1 MTCFFCESAAVAVFN
16 LPEGCACS
24 EVQIQPLCPQHAF
37 KSSPRRGMCLI
48 EDLTVDSEF
57 TLAWT
62 SLRPAPV
69 DSGRLQSTPADS
81 GRLRVRGIP
90 HGGTLD

>member
-1 MTCFFCESAAVAVFN
+1 MTCLFCESAAVAVFN

-24 EVQIQPLCPQHAF
+24 AVQIQPLCPQHAF

-62 SLRPAPV
+62 SLRP
-69 DSGRLQSTPADS
+69 TPADS
-81 GRLRVRGIP
+81 GRFRVRGIP
-90 HGGTLD
+90 HGGTLS

>member
-1 MTCFFCESAAVAVFN
+1 MTCLFCESAAVAVFN

-62 SLRPAPV
+62 SLRPAPAG
-69 DSGRLQSTPADS
+69 SA
-81 GRLRVRGIP
+81 
-90 HGGTLD
+90 